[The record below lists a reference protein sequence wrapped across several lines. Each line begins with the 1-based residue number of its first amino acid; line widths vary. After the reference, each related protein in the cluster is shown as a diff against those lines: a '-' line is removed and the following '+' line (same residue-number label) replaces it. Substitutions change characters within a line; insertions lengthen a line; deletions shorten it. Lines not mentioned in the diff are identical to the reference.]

1 MTDDAHPKANDKSAV
16 AADTAPAGSVLL
28 TEEGEL
34 TDKVSRPSSC
44 PSFVSKLTREL
55 HAHQFYALL
64 ATVFNRYAKF
74 LTSGGEDEGEDAL
87 VKAKTGSM
95 GRPEMNAFAKATN
108 GQGARSSRHARA
120 RKCSGPGEAAPLI
133 LLPLRDHAD
142 LPDEQWEELTTY
154 LDVNADTELTF
165 KGFTALY
172 SLQTGA
178 SPRRRRIA
186 RTAASLPFGADTGI
200 SFMPL
205 PTSCRERRSRDGQG
219 PGALG
224 LRSGYAGTGRQVG
237 CQCGGGVRVQGGDCR
252 ALNPGRDYPVLMIP
266 ISA

>member
-34 TDKVSRPSSC
+34 TDK
-44 PSFVSKLTREL
+44 
-55 HAHQFYALL
+55 FYALL
-64 ATVFNRYAKF
+64 ATVFNRYATF
-74 LTSGGEDEGEDAL
+74 PTSGGEDEGEDAL

-108 GQGARSSRHARA
+108 GQ
-120 RKCSGPGEAAPLI
+120 
-133 LLPLRDHAD
+133 D

-172 SLQTGA
+172 SLQTENDEAETVKDLEHWGYDPVTLEPVAKSAA
-178 SPRRRRIA
+178 SA
-186 RTAASLPFGADTGI
+186 EEVSGSKAETAAP
-200 SFMPL
+200 
-205 PTSCRERRSRDGQG
+205 
-219 PGALG
+219 
-224 LRSGYAGTGRQVG
+224 
-237 CQCGGGVRVQGGDCR
+237 
-252 ALNPGRDYPVLMIP
+252 
-266 ISA
+266 